1 MNRARFTGRRVAG
14 TTLLAAALLFGGG
27 ALVRASIPDQGGI
40 IHGCY
45 PSNGTLRVV
54 DSELG
59 QTCKPNEK
67 SLDWS
72 RGSGSIAYQS
82 VGFGHLTGETTPVVV
97 AHLVLPPGRYSLV
110 ATVEINNVGPANVQI
125 ACFLYG
131 GDALIA
137 LVHQTVPPASATAS
151 TFATLSTAGVVEL
164 PASSTVR
171 VECIDQAV
179 DGSPTAL
186 SGTLVATSVAEVV
199 VQQP

>member
-1 MNRARFTGRRVAG
+1 M
-14 TTLLAAALLFGGG
+14 LAAALLLGGG

-59 QTCKPNEK
+59 QTCKPNET

-82 VGFGHLTGETTPVVV
+82 VGFGHLTGGTTPVIV
-97 AHLVLPPGRYSLV
+97 ADVVLPAGGYSLV
-110 ATVEINNVGPANVQI
+110 ATVEINNVGPANVHI

-137 LVHQTVPPASATAS
+137 LVHQTIAPASATAS

-164 PASSTVR
+164 PGSSTVR
-171 VECIDQAV
+171 VECVDQAV

-186 SGTLVATSVAEVV
+186 SGTLVATSVAGVV